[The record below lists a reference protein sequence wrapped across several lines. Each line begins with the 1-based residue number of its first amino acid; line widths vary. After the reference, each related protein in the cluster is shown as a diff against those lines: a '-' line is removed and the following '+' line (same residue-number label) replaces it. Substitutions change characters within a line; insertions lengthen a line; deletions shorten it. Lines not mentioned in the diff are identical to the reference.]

1 LPEKFQKDRACG
13 ANFDLDCTGM
23 TEFAVL
29 LNEFTA
35 DTSLSDCVHVLFN
48 VYDMGVQEIERL
60 GYL

>member
-1 LPEKFQKDRACG
+1 
-13 ANFDLDCTGM
+13 M
-23 TEFAVL
+23 TEFPVL

-35 DTSLSDCVHVLFN
+35 DTSLSDCVHVLLN